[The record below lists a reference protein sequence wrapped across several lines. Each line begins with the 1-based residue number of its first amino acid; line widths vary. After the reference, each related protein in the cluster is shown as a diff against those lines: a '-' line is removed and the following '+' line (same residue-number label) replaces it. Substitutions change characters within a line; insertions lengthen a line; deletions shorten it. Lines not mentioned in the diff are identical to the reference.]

1 MRRFWKSGLMLAF
14 AAALLVVL
22 GFGIWGLASDQP
34 SPLKDALLTAIQP
47 VQRGCNA
54 VAVWFE
60 DKADYMRSVDRL
72 KRENQLLREKL
83 AEAEARLRHAE
94 GLEVENE
101 QLRKQLDMQSRYE
114 EYDLLAAEIT
124 GTESGNWGYRY
135 LLDCGTYEGVE
146 VGQCVICDN
155 CIVGWIA
162 ETGHHWA
169 AMETIVSSS
178 LRAGGVVIRTREVGV
193 MLGDYNLGREGR
205 FRMAYL
211 PDSPKLRPGD
221 TVETSG
227 AGGEWPAGFLMGTV
241 ESISLS
247 SGELGAE
254 AVIVPTYDL
263 TQLDR
268 VYIMRGFSVGER

>member
-1 MRRFWKSGLMLAF
+1 MRKFWKSGLMLAF
-14 AAALLVVL
+14 AAALMVVL
-22 GFGIWGLASDQP
+22 GMGIWGLASDEP
-34 SPLKDALLTAIQP
+34 SPRKDAALNVTRP
-47 VQRGCNA
+47 VPKAFTDARDRFVRMQEYIRGVDDLKAENA
-54 VAVWFE
+54 E
-60 DKADYMRSVDRL
+60 
-72 KRENQLLREKL
+72 LRERL
-83 AEAEARLRHAE
+83 IEAESRVRRAE
-94 GLEVENE
+94 SLEKENE
-101 QLRKQLDMQSRYE
+101 KLRALLDMRSRYE
-114 EYDLLAAEIT
+114 EYDLMSAEVT
-124 GTESGNWGYRY
+124 GTETGSWGYRY
-135 LLDCGTYEGVE
+135 LLDCGTAEGID
-146 VGQCVICDN
+146 VGQCVIVEGS
-155 CIVGWIA
+155 IVGWIA
-162 ETGHHWA
+162 ETGRHWS
-169 AMETIVSSS
+169 AMETVVSTK
-178 LRAGGVVIRTREVGV
+178 LRAGAVVSRTHEVGV
-193 MLGDYNLGREGR
+193 LLGDYNLGREGR